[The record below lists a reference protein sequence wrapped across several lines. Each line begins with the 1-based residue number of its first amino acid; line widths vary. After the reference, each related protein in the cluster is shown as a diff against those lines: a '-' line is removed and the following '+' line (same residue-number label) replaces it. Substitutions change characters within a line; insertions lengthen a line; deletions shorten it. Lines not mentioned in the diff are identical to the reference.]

1 MTYAALHCHSTYSF
15 QDGVGSIEHWV
26 RGAKEKGLAGLAI
39 TDHGDNSSI
48 AELQYWGKKEQY
60 PVIFGCELY
69 ITDDIQNNNPNSRY
83 RHLIVWVKDA
93 QGYKNL
99 CRLHK
104 LAWSVDH
111 FYYKPRITYEELAK
125 HREGLIVGSAC
136 IAGAIAADIVEL
148 AEDGLILHN
157 YNKGLVTLD
166 SERFDQLSSKRIIQK
181 KAIADR
187 FEWFKHHFGEDFYLE
202 VQFNNQ
208 CHDWNHKA
216 HVFEPL
222 PGGLDRQRIVNGSY
236 LAYAKSHNIKLVA
249 SPDAHMVHAH
259 EKRVQDCQMG
269 TRYMS
274 SNKSGDHDQEALG
287 WHFKETYYLPSYDEI
302 THHYQHNFPFLT
314 GDNINSILSNTLEV
328 MNKCRDVNLGAKVYL
343 PNFEIPGAT
352 TGSQRLI
359 HEIKRLG
366 LIADQLKTDPRY
378 KERLSYELNT
388 LCNNGVIDLSGYFL
402 LLADVV
408 VWARAN
414 RVEVGPGRG
423 SAGGCLVA
431 YALGI
436 TKIDPI
442 KWGLSFERFI
452 GPARIKKGTLPD
464 IDVDFS
470 DPAKIFDYL
479 RTRWGEDYVCGIS
492 ANQTFKFKLA
502 LKDSYRGLTNNTV
515 GPGLEAIAKLAG
527 DDESDEAI
535 SAWRQSE
542 PVIAWINT
550 GRGDNERNP
559 TSVEQREEVVRVA
572 MELRG
577 QMRHRGVHAAAVVVA
592 PEPIHE
598 IIPVARVTTIK
609 DRSDGSDG
617 KWVTQYTM
625 KWVEA
630 AGLVKFDIL
639 GLNTLND
646 IYRCV
651 QLVKENHK
659 IDIDVHHLHWNDQEV
674 FKQFTPDNVTSVFQ
688 FDTDVARP
696 YLAQL
701 RPKSIFDLAKITA
714 VARPG
719 AMDSDQD
726 KIFIN
731 RWTGKDPIDCLH
743 PALESTLKDT
753 YGVMIFQEDVMSAVQ
768 ILGGFSA
775 EEADDIRRGMGKKKP
790 ELIEAARQRFI
801 DYSTSHYADINQ
813 KRATELWSA
822 IDSFARYGFN
832 KSHAMAY
839 AMLAYICQY
848 LKTKFPKEWWCS
860 VLQNED
866 DESRF
871 RRIYAHVQNSTNVK
885 ILSPDIN
892 NSKDQYVIDA
902 DGNIVTPL
910 SYIKKI
916 GQTTLYNILNS
927 REAGFESLEDFSAR
941 KSVGRTKGTPKS
953 IADKNVV
960 LQLIWAGCFDRLH
973 PECSKKQLIE
983 RYFNFR
989 MAVPKETKKNK
1000 EMLKIEFDKNYS
1012 NINMIDEIIKMAQ
1025 ALPVLPVNFHK
1036 VLVDVVGSK
1045 ITPFEKILKS
1055 ANSSFVVTVG
1065 LITDIRY
1072 IQTKHGDAA
1081 FVEVQNDGELLRLTF
1096 WPDSFKK
1103 HYEMIKIHHLV
1114 KIQGKVNLWNGKH
1127 SVVVNQMEVIKS

>member
-1 MTYAALHCHSTYSF
+1 
-15 QDGVGSIEHWV
+15 
-26 RGAKEKGLAGLAI
+26 
-39 TDHGDNSSI
+39 
-48 AELQYWGKKEQY
+48 
-60 PVIFGCELY
+60 
-69 ITDDIQNNNPNSRY
+69 
-83 RHLIVWVKDA
+83 
-93 QGYKNL
+93 
-99 CRLHK
+99 
-104 LAWSVDH
+104 
-111 FYYKPRITYEELAK
+111 
-125 HREGLIVGSAC
+125 
-136 IAGAIAADIVEL
+136 
-148 AEDGLILHN
+148 
-157 YNKGLVTLD
+157 
-166 SERFDQLSSKRIIQK
+166 
-181 KAIADR
+181 
-187 FEWFKHHFGEDFYLE
+187 
-202 VQFNNQ
+202 
-208 CHDWNHKA
+208 
-216 HVFEPL
+216 
-222 PGGLDRQRIVNGSY
+222 
-236 LAYAKSHNIKLVA
+236 
-249 SPDAHMVHAH
+249 
-259 EKRVQDCQMG
+259 
-269 TRYMS
+269 
-274 SNKSGDHDQEALG
+274 
-287 WHFKETYYLPSYDEI
+287 
-302 THHYQHNFPFLT
+302 
-314 GDNINSILSNTLEV
+314 
-328 MNKCRDVNLGAKVYL
+328 
-343 PNFEIPGAT
+343 
-352 TGSQRLI
+352 
-359 HEIKRLG
+359 
-366 LIADQLKTDPRY
+366 
-378 KERLSYELNT
+378 
-388 LCNNGVIDLSGYFL
+388 
-402 LLADVV
+402 
-408 VWARAN
+408 
-414 RVEVGPGRG
+414 
-423 SAGGCLVA
+423 
-431 YALGI
+431 
-436 TKIDPI
+436 
-442 KWGLSFERFI
+442 
-452 GPARIKKGTLPD
+452 
-464 IDVDFS
+464 
-470 DPAKIFDYL
+470 
-479 RTRWGEDYVCGIS
+479 
-492 ANQTFKFKLA
+492 
-502 LKDSYRGLTNNTV
+502 
-515 GPGLEAIAKLAG
+515 
-527 DDESDEAI
+527 
-535 SAWRQSE
+535 
-542 PVIAWINT
+542 
-550 GRGDNERNP
+550 
-559 TSVEQREEVVRVA
+559 
-572 MELRG
+572 
-577 QMRHRGVHAAAVVVA
+577 
-592 PEPIHE
+592 
-598 IIPVARVTTIK
+598 
-609 DRSDGSDG
+609 
-617 KWVTQYTM
+617 
-625 KWVEA
+625 
-630 AGLVKFDIL
+630 
-639 GLNTLND
+639 
-646 IYRCV
+646 
-651 QLVKENHK
+651 
-659 IDIDVHHLHWNDQEV
+659 
-674 FKQFTPDNVTSVFQ
+674 
-688 FDTDVARP
+688 
-696 YLAQL
+696 
-701 RPKSIFDLAKITA
+701 
-714 VARPG
+714 
-719 AMDSDQD
+719 
-726 KIFIN
+726 
-731 RWTGKDPIDCLH
+731 
-743 PALESTLKDT
+743 
-753 YGVMIFQEDVMSAVQ
+753 MSAVQ

-1045 ITPFEKILKS
+1045 ITPFGKILKS